1 MIDVKTIRKDSI
13 VGIIQ
18 WNGKEDTLPETVTV
32 TGYLDGKVYFKRED
46 NTFDKR
52 PVNNIVGIPLDEDWL
67 VTFGFEKIYEQ
78 RAPFE
83 RVHFENKNC
92 WVYIGSYGFELELI
106 TLHERHNLCRQYQY
120 VHQLQNLHYALTG
133 QELTCKPK

>member
-1 MIDVKTIRKDSI
+1 MIDVKTLRYRSI
-13 VGIIQ
+13 VANKHGFQ
-18 WNGKEDTLPETVTV
+18 FEV
-32 TGYLDGKVYFKRED
+32 
-46 NTFDKR
+46 
-52 PVNNIVGIPLDEDWL
+52 VGIFKDQILCDFKGNEGDVFEFKPSELFGVTLSEEWL
-67 VTFGFEKIYEQ
+67 EKFGFEKIYEQ

-120 VHQLQNLHYALTG
+120 VHQLQNLISALTG
-133 QELTCKPK
+133 EELKLK